1 MGIFQANLRANRT
14 TANLNILLY
23 VGLGTV
29 AVGLII
35 TFVGLGEKGFKT
47 VQLKLIGPGL
57 VGCGLVLTVIRII
70 SCTLPACY
78 DKREVTDKIK
88 EEANGVIKNN
98 NDKDSLER
106 VGVRVSPSLNRN
118 SLITKPPRHQNNK
131 VDNDEKYLRKMRRQ
145 SSGDDDLS
153 SSSTFSDSE
162 ERIPPF
168 LASKDKSAL

>member
-1 MGIFQANLRANRT
+1 M
-14 TANLNILLY
+14 LY

-47 VQLKLIGPGL
+47 VQLKMIGPGL

-98 NDKDSLER
+98 NDKDSLAR
-106 VGVRVSPSLNRN
+106 VGVRVSPSLKKN
-118 SLITKPPRHQNNK
+118 SLITKPPRHENNI